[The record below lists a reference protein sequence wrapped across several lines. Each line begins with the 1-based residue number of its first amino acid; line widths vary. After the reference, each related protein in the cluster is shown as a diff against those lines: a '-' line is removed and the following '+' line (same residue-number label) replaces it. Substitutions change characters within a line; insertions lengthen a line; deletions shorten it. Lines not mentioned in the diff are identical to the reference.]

1 MAYTEKRTGLLLKH
15 GMDFITTGVQGKTG
29 RFDFEMTGKALQV
42 TNKKTG
48 EVIPVEKQEGK

>member
-1 MAYTEKRTGLLLKH
+1 
-15 GMDFITTGVQGKTG
+15 MDFITTGVQGKTG